1 MTIKTNAKRGLS
13 EKAAGTYVKRPKSPH
28 VLIELPIES
37 ARRLKKRAKALGT
50 TSARLLV
57 QAVDTVADGD
67 VIPETPERRTLVEEL
82 HRSADRAEAS
92 VEAAQREIEAYVAGK
107 RGRTAALA

>member
-13 EKAAGTYVKRPKSPH
+13 ERAAGTYVKRPKAPH

-50 TSARLLV
+50 TSAKLLA
-57 QAVDTVADGD
+57 QAVDTVVDGD
-67 VIPETPERRTLVEEL
+67 VIPETPELRTLVEEL

-92 VEAAQREIEAYVAGK
+92 LEAAQREIEAYVAEK
-107 RGRTAALA
+107 RARAAA